1 MKEYE
6 ICKVASNEYD
16 AFLLCLTFESILGY
30 LEHIE
35 SEPLITKSKC
45 GTLLI
50 DQLLTTGNG
59 RNRYI
64 CCKFCDGRIDI
75 SSVTNV
81 SPNEY
86 YREISLNLLRDNI
99 ELLHNSILTDI
110 QRVNIIRGII
120 F

>member
-6 ICKVASNEYD
+6 IRNISSSEYD
-16 AFLLCLTFESILGY
+16 GFLLCLTFESILSY
-30 LEHIE
+30 LERIE
-35 SEPLITKSKC
+35 TEPLITKSKH

-64 CCKFCDGRIDI
+64 RCTFCDGRIDI

-81 SPNEY
+81 NPNNY

-110 QRVNIIRGII
+110 QKDNIIRGVV

>member
-1 MKEYE
+1 MKAYE

-16 AFLLCLTFESILGY
+16 AFLLCLTFESIFAYLGR
-30 LEHIE
+30 IE

-50 DQLLTTGNG
+50 DQLLATGNG

-64 CCKFCDGRIDI
+64 RCEFCDGRIDI
-75 SSVTNV
+75 SSFTNV
-81 SPNEY
+81 NPNEY
-86 YREISLNLLRDNI
+86 YREISLKLLRGNI

-110 QRVNIIRGII
+110 QRDNIKRGII

>member
-6 ICKVASNEYD
+6 ICKVKSNEYD
-16 AFLLCLTFESILGY
+16 GFLLCLTFESILSY

-35 SEPLITKSKC
+35 AEPLITKSKS

-64 CCKFCDGRIDI
+64 RCTFCNGRIDI
-75 SSVTNV
+75 SSVANV
-81 SPNEY
+81 NPNEY
-86 YREISLNLLRDNI
+86 YRELSLRLLRDNI

-110 QRVNIIRGII
+110 QMENIIKGII

>member
-6 ICKVASNEYD
+6 ICKVTSNEYD
-16 AFLLCLTFESILGY
+16 GFLLCLTFESVLSY

-35 SEPLITKSKC
+35 SESLITNSKC

-64 CCKFCDGRIDI
+64 CCTFCNGRIDI
-75 SSVTNV
+75 SSITNV
-81 SPNEY
+81 NPNEY
-86 YREISLNLLRDNI
+86 YREMSLKLLHDNIDLLR
-99 ELLHNSILTDI
+99 NSILTDI
-110 QRVNIIRGII
+110 QKDNIIRGII